1 MAFIRSVL
9 HMLIMAVTVIP
20 YSLAVLYARFKKD
33 SRAAYTVARAWLALS
48 IKMAHD
54 LLHIQTNITGMENLP
69 EDKQEGV
76 VLLVKHQ
83 STYET
88 FLLPAI
94 MPRPL
99 AYVFKKELLRVPFF
113 GWAIGALDM
122 IHIDRSQGKRA
133 FSKVM
138 QQGRMLLDMG
148 HWVVMFPEGTRMK
161 RGRKGEYKSG
171 GARLAIT
178 AGVSVVPI
186 AITSGRVWPRKAF
199 VKRPG
204 TVDISIGKPIPSKGR
219 EREEL
224 MAEVEQWIE
233 AEMRRLDPDAY
244 KDRPAGTPQSKDS
257 KSSQTNEGM
266 AGHAVTPH
274 HNPG

>member
-1 MAFIRSVL
+1 MAFIRSLL
-9 HMLIMAVTVIP
+9 HMMIMAVTVVP
-20 YSLAVLYARFKKD
+20 YSVAVLYMRYKHG
-33 SRAAYTVARAWLALS
+33 SHAAYDMARAWLSLS
-48 IKMAHD
+48 IKVAHD
-54 LLHIQTNITGMENLP
+54 LLHIQPNIIGMENLP
-69 EDKQEGV
+69 QDPQEGV

-88 FLLPAI
+88 FLLPSI
-94 MPRPL
+94 MPRPV
-99 AYVFKKELLRVPFF
+99 AYVFKKELLRIPFF

-178 AGVSVVPI
+178 AGVSVVPV

-199 VKRPG
+199 VKRSG

-224 MAEVEQWIE
+224 IAEVEEWIE
-233 AEMRRLDPDAY
+233 AEMRRLDPQAY
-244 KDRPAGTPQSKDS
+244 KDRPHDTPQGQDS
-257 KSSQTNEGM
+257 EAEASAAASRPQHVRG
-266 AGHAVTPH
+266 
-274 HNPG
+274 

>member
-1 MAFIRSVL
+1 MAFIRSLL
-9 HMLIMAVTVIP
+9 HLLIMAVTVIP
-20 YSLAVLYARFKKD
+20 YSIAVMYVRFKHG
-33 SRAAYTVARAWLALS
+33 SHAAYDVARAWLSLS

-54 LLHIQTNITGMENLP
+54 LLHIKPNIIGMENLP
-69 EDKQEGV
+69 QDQPEGV

-88 FLLPAI
+88 FLLPSI
-94 MPRPL
+94 MPRPV
-99 AYVFKKELLRVPFF
+99 AYVFKKELLRIPFF
-113 GWAIGALDM
+113 GWAIGSLDM

-224 MAEVEQWIE
+224 IAEVEQWIE
-233 AEMRRLDPDAY
+233 AEMRRLDPQAY
-244 KDRPAGTPQSKDS
+244 KDRPAEVPRSKDS
-257 KSSQTNEGM
+257 ERVERHAAVSQPQ
-266 AGHAVTPH
+266 HTP
-274 HNPG
+274 G